1 MRLVPIACLLWF
13 SCAAIAQ
20 TVASKDEVV
29 EGGLQSG
36 QRYQLA
42 QHCGASDAALGAY
55 KDRFEAE
62 ARGRQDVLAKL
73 DINILKLFMQGRLN
87 GDLAF
92 EDLKAKP
99 QADRDAACQQALKSI
114 SPTG

>member
-13 SCAAIAQ
+13 SCAAMAQ
-20 TVASKDEVV
+20 SKDEVV

-42 QHCGASDAALGAY
+42 QHCGASDAALDAF
-55 KDRFEAE
+55 KARFENE
-62 ARGRQDVLAKL
+62 AHGRQDLLAKL

-92 EDLKAKP
+92 EELKTKP

-114 SPTG
+114 NPTG

>member
-13 SCAAIAQ
+13 SCAAMAQ
-20 TVASKDEVV
+20 SKDEVV

-36 QRYQLA
+36 QRYQMA
-42 QHCGASDAALGAY
+42 QHCGASDAALEAFKG
-55 KDRFEAE
+55 RFETE
-62 ARGRQDVLAKL
+62 AHGLTKL

-92 EDLKAKP
+92 EELKAKP
-99 QADRDAACQQALKSI
+99 QAERDAACQQALKQI
-114 SPTG
+114 GATA